1 MSKLAPM
8 EKSITV
14 KTGKESGEVKG
25 MNGGE
30 DSGEGKYSV
39 HNTSIMGSLNL
50 TKNHSAMSKSNKV
63 EVVDNINAKGPRI
76 AKHLSAIKSA

>member
-1 MSKLAPM
+1 MRLKVSKLAPM

-25 MNGGE
+25 MNGE
-30 DSGEGKYSV
+30 DSGEGKFSV

-63 EVVDNINAKGPRI
+63 EVV
-76 AKHLSAIKSA
+76 